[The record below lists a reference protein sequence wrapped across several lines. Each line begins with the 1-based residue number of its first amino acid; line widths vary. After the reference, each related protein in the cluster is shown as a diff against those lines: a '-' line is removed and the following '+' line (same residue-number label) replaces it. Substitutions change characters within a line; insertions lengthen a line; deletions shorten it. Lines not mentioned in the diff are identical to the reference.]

1 MFCCRRRSPV
11 DLTQR
16 LAPARSAEE
25 QAAAPATGA
34 ARSTEGRICPITGLE
49 GICPMARK
57 PVLGEGE
64 KPPELKVLMFIM
76 WEEAESKVSVGVY
89 PHHSSDWE
97 ALELPDTASKAEI
110 KAQYRKL
117 SIRYHPDKCK
127 EEGAQKR
134 FARIAE
140 AYDALKDTDG
150 QLAFAWEEHPEGQQ
164 LMAGSDL
171 IKTLGFLGAEAAQ
184 TDPIKAQF
192 MQQVVKEATECR
204 VLLFEKETQEAER
217 HMQETWADAL
227 CVDERSGANHLV
239 KVYRRIVTFAESAL
253 SAAKADMEEVDD

>member
-1 MFCCRRRSPV
+1 
-11 DLTQR
+11 
-16 LAPARSAEE
+16 
-25 QAAAPATGA
+25 
-34 ARSTEGRICPITGLE
+34 
-49 GICPMARK
+49 
-57 PVLGEGE
+57 
-64 KPPELKVLMFIM
+64 
-76 WEEAESKVSVGVY
+76 
-89 PHHSSDWE
+89 SDWE

-150 QLAFAWEEHPEGQQ
+150 QLAFPWDEHPERQQ
-164 LMAGSDL
+164 RMAGSDL